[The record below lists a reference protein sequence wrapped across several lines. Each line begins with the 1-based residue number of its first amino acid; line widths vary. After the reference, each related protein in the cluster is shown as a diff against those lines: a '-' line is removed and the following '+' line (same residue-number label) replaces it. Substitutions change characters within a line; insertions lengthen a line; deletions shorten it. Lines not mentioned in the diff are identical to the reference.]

1 MSDEVRIPAT
11 KRSEFGKGSARR
23 TRREGNIP
31 AVLYGHGTDPVHL
44 ALAGHTLT
52 MALRK
57 GGVNTLLTVDVDGED
72 VLALPKDLQIHP
84 LKRIISHLDLLI
96 VRKGQKVHV
105 EVPIVIVGEAAPGT
119 QINTDMVEALIE
131 AEATD
136 IPETIEVNIGGFE
149 IGAQILASD
158 LQLPAGSVLLSDPE
172 TLVLNVVEPQDA
184 DTESDADT
192 EEAATEAPAAAGA
205 AETAGAAEKSDEE

>member
-52 MALRK
+52 MALRH
-57 GGVNTLLTVDVDGED
+57 GGTNTLLTIEVDGDD

-84 LKRIISHLDLLI
+84 IKRIISHLDLLI

-105 EVPIVIVGEAAPGT
+105 DVPIVLVGEAAPGT
-119 QINTDMVEALIE
+119 QINTDMQEVSIE
-131 AEATD
+131 AEATN
-136 IPETIEVNIGGFE
+136 IPETIEVNIDGFE
-149 IGAQILASD
+149 IGTQVLASD
-158 LQLPAGSVLLSDPE
+158 LQLPSGSVLVSDPE
-172 TLVLNVVEPQDA
+172 TLVLNIVEPQEA
-184 DTESDADT
+184 DTDSDAEA
-192 EEAATEAPAAAGA
+192 EETATEASSEASDAEPAGEAD
-205 AETAGAAEKSDEE
+205 KSDEE